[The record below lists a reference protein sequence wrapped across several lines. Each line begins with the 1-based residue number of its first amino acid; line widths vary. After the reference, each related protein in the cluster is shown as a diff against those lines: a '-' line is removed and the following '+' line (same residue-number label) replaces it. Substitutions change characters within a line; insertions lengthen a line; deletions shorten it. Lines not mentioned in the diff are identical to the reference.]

1 MANVTDMKTRSPWR
15 VDQHNDASKP
25 APVFIPIVTHDEHAC
40 TRQARILHAWL
51 LDSADDSDVGI
62 EWTIARLKQALEW
75 AEVRKIFR
83 K

>member
-1 MANVTDMKTRSPWR
+1 MANVIDMASRNPFR
-15 VDQHNDASKP
+15 VDQHNDPKP
-25 APVFIPIVTHDEHAC
+25 APVFIPITEEHAC

-51 LDSADDSDVGI
+51 IDSADDPDIGI